1 MLTLCE
7 FPYCLTY
14 SGVFNY
20 FGFPAL
26 NVPMGLDHKGMP
38 LGLQVNGLNL
48 KVTKRK
54 IPKKRFNKN
63 SRYVLEI

>member
-1 MLTLCE
+1 
-7 FPYCLTY
+7 
-14 SGVFNY
+14 
-20 FGFPAL
+20 
-26 NVPMGLDHKGMP
+26 MGLDHKGMP